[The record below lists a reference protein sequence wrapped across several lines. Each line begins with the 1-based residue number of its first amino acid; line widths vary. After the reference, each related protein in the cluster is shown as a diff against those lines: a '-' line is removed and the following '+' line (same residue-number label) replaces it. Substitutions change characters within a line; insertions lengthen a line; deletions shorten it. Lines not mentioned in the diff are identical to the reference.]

1 MSFWMIYDMIFL
13 LAGCYGLSL
22 CAKVS
27 MSNDLQDIKIL
38 LPRNAKLDECLDAA
52 GFIRKIRPW
61 MVIFS
66 VSVVL
71 NGGAGMVEDMKLGLP
86 HTVHMVT
93 LGLCLAA
100 AVIFFI
106 VQRKAVNEFWEQEDE
121 EE

>member
-22 CAKVS
+22 CAKVG
-27 MSNDLQDIKIL
+27 MSGDLQDIKLL
-38 LPRNAKLDECLDAA
+38 LPRNVKLDECLDAA

-66 VSVVL
+66 ASVVL
-71 NGGAGMVEDMKLGLP
+71 NGGVGMVEDMKLGLP
-86 HTVHMVT
+86 HMVHMVT

-100 AVIFFI
+100 AVVFFI
-106 VQRKAVNEFWEQEDE
+106 MLRRAAEEFWEQEDE
-121 EE
+121 ED